1 MDASQIRSHM
11 RVVGSDRQPVGTV
24 DGVENDRI
32 KLTKNDPQ
40 AKGQHHFIPMQWVD
54 RVDGQ
59 DVCLTQT
66 AADAQ
71 SQWQS

>member
-59 DVCLTQT
+59 EVCLTQT
-66 AADAQ
+66 AADAR
-71 SQWQS
+71 SKWQS

>member
-1 MDASQIRSHM
+1 MDASQIREHM

-24 DGVENDRI
+24 DGIDRDRI
-32 KLTKNDPQ
+32 KLTKDDPL
-40 AKGQHHFIPMQWVD
+40 ANGEHHFIPTQWVD

-59 DVCLTQT
+59 EVCLKQT
-66 AADAQ
+66 AADAR